1 MDKLNFVKVS
11 VIIPCYNEELYIS
24 ACLESLL
31 SGSFPDENLE
41 ILVVDG
47 GSTDKTRDLVFQLQE
62 KYPQQILWIE
72 NPRQKTPFALNLG
85 IQKASHPLI
94 LIAGAHAVYPADYL
108 NRLLEIIQEPGI
120 DVVGGAIETRV
131 KNRNPKTRAIQFVL
145 SHRFGVG
152 NSLFRI
158 GADSLIEVDTVPFG
172 LYKKAVFEK
181 AGEYNERLIRN
192 HDMELS
198 KRIKA
203 AGFHIWMEP
212 ALRVTYF
219 ARETFSGLAK
229 NNFGNGFWNIRTLF
243 ITRKFKSLGLRHYIP
258 VLFLFSLIL
267 PLFLALFIDGRF
279 MLISL
284 ASLVLYLVFITGIG
298 IQHLKSIKL
307 YYLLQAFFVLHFSY
321 GWGSLM
327 GFLPECGNKRKPKE
341 NKFQNSLR

>member
-1 MDKLNFVKVS
+1 VDKFIFVKVS

-31 SGSFPDENLE
+31 KGSFPTEQLE

-47 GSTDKTRDLVFQLQE
+47 GSTDKTREFVFQLQ
-62 KYPQQILWIE
+62 KKHPQQLHWIE
-72 NPRQKTPFALNLG
+72 NPRKKTPFALNLG
-85 IQKASHPLI
+85 IQKALHPFI

-108 NRLLEIIQEPGI
+108 IRLTELIQGPEI

-131 KNRNPKTRAIQFVL
+131 KNITPKTRAIQFVL

-158 GADSLIEVDTVPFG
+158 GADRLIDVDTVPFG
-172 LYKKAVFEK
+172 LYKKEVFEI
-181 AGEYNERLIRN
+181 AGHYNEKLIRN

-212 ALRVTYF
+212 KLKVAYF
-219 ARETFSGLAK
+219 ARETFSGIAR

-243 ITRKFKSLGLRHYIP
+243 ITRKFSSLGIRHYIP
-258 VLFLFSLIL
+258 LVFLLSLIIPLVFSLV
-267 PLFLALFIDGRF
+267 FDGRF
-279 MLISL
+279 MFISL
-284 ASLVLYLVFITGIG
+284 ASFVLYLFFSIGIG
-298 IQHLKSIKL
+298 IKNLKSINL

-327 GFLPECGNKRKPKE
+327 GFFPEFGDKRKPE
-341 NKFQNSLR
+341 NSKL